1 MLDERPFH
9 FPVADRFASLV
20 EVQQAVQPDRYA
32 RENPVAQPQLGPD
45 RAAGPQPDVYKR
57 QDPCSLTVPTK
68 SFVTSYPRYA

>member
-1 MLDERPFH
+1 MFDERPFH

-45 RAAGPQPDVYKR
+45 RAAGPQPDQREPGFLLFFRAGPQVDVHER
-57 QDPCSLTVPTK
+57 
-68 SFVTSYPRYA
+68 F